1 MKNIIKY
8 SGILEEK
15 IDEALQLLINIGIFL
30 LFLGSCIISTYLFQ
44 STHAEYNLKLDKI
57 VNNIYMPLTS
67 IDEVQ
72 NQYITKLWLYI
83 FAAFISAGLF
93 FHSLSVWIDDN
104 EDNIYLKILKTPF
117 ELLTDRIVEIIEST
131 DWYWAL
137 DRKLEK
143 EEPSGNP
150 NSELMKTYP
159 VQYLKPLPF
168 LATQEKKNRERQL
181 ELELIRLNQQAEQEA
196 YRKSLNENNSD
207 DSLSNRRSK
216 DTDVII
222 VDEETT
228 EDSGR

>member
-8 SGILEEK
+8 SDIIEEGFDK
-15 IDEALQLLINIGIFL
+15 AFILLINIGIFL

-44 STHAEYNLKLDKI
+44 STHAEYNLKLDEI
-57 VNNIYMPLTS
+57 VNNTYMPITS

-72 NQYITKLWLYI
+72 NQYITKLCLYI

-143 EEPSGNP
+143 EEPSGSP

-196 YRKSLNENNSD
+196 YRKSLNKNNLD
-207 DSLSNRRSK
+207 NPWLNIGFR
-216 DTDVII
+216 DTNIII